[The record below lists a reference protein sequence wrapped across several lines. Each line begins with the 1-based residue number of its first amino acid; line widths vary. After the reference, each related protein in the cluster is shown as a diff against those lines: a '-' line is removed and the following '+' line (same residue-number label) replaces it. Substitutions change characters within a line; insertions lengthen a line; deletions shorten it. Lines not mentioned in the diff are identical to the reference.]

1 MSLNHTRRASRHH
14 HNPLSQQ
21 QPNEEE
27 NSQDIPSHQ
36 HVQDGSDDHRLPDVE
51 VPAVSATIMIG
62 FLNVESI
69 VSATKDSFSKKLL
82 NTTQQLKR

>member
-27 NSQDIPSHQ
+27 NSQDIPRHQ

-51 VPAVSATIMIG
+51 LPAVSATIMIG

-69 VSATKDSFSKKLL
+69 VGATKDSFSKKLL